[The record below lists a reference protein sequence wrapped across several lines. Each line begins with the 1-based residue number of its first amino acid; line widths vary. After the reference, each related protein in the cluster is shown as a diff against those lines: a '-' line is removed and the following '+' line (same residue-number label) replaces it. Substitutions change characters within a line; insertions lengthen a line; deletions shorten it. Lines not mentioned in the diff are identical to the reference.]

1 MFVIAAHV
9 CSLGRTLHS
18 PSPGLGELGVVSP
31 RAPGCGIKP
40 QGFAELFVFGDHGAR
55 VGSSMTSLSWFE
67 ILSR

>member
-40 QGFAELFVFGDHGAR
+40 QGFAELFVFGDHGAA
-55 VGSSMTSLSWFE
+55 SMTSLSWFE